1 MRPSPSAR
9 GVIASLVLAVRF
21 LTIVPV
27 PGREAEGH
35 AALGR
40 AAWWFPLVGFG
51 LGAGLVALDR
61 ALSLA
66 FPPLLSALLVLSLW
80 KVATGGIHLDG
91 LSDCLDG
98 LGGRDAQ
105 HRLAI
110 MRDSRIGA
118 FGAIGLI
125 LYFLIALVALAET
138 RADIRWR
145 ILLLA
150 PVVGRLMPLLVVG
163 RFAAATPGHGAAGGF
178 LGAVSAWAGPVWL
191 VPTAALAATLLGVW
205 GAAIVLTA
213 ALAVLAWSRFLSWR
227 VGGLTGDVLGAGVEL
242 AELCVLLA
250 GASLA
255 YRGLV

>member
-1 MRPSPSAR
+1 M
-9 GVIASLVLAVRF
+9 IASLVLAVRF

-27 PGREAEGH
+27 PGREAEGRR
-35 AALGR
+35 ALGR
-40 AAWWFPLVGFG
+40 AAWWFPFVGLT
-51 LGAGLVALDR
+51 LGGGLVALDR
-61 ALSLA
+61 ALALV

-138 RADIRWR
+138 RADVRWR
-145 ILLLA
+145 VLLLA
-150 PVVGRLMPLLVVG
+150 PVVGRLMPLLIG
-163 RFAAATPGHGAAGGF
+163 ARFAAATPGQGAAGVF
-178 LGAVSAWAGPVWL
+178 LGAVSGWAGRVWL
-191 VPTAALAATLLGVW
+191 VPTATLAATLLGVW
-205 GAAIVLTA
+205 GLGIVFTA
-213 ALAVLAWSRFLSWR
+213 LLAVLAWSHCLSWR
-227 VGGLTGDVLGAGVEL
+227 LGGLTGDVLGAGVEL
-242 AELCVLLA
+242 GELCVLLA

-255 YRGLV
+255 YRGLI

>member
-1 MRPSPSAR
+1 M
-9 GVIASLVLAVRF
+9 IASLVLAVRF

-27 PGREAEGH
+27 PGREAEGRQ
-35 AALGR
+35 ALGR
-40 AAWWFPLVGFG
+40 AGWWFPLVGLT

-61 ALSLA
+61 VLALA

-125 LYFLIALVALAET
+125 LYLMIALVALAET
-138 RADIRWR
+138 RGDVRWR
-145 ILLLA
+145 VLLLA
-150 PVVGRLMPLLVVG
+150 PAVGRLMPLVVGG
-163 RFAAATPGHGAAGGF
+163 RFAPATPGQGAAGVF
-178 LGAVSAWAGPVWL
+178 LGAVSGWAGPVWL
-191 VPTAALAATLLGVW
+191 VPTATLAATLLGIW
-205 GAAIVLTA
+205 GPAIVFIAL
-213 ALAVLAWSRFLSWR
+213 LAVLVWSQFLSWR
-227 VGGLTGDVLGAGVEL
+227 LSGLTGDVLGAGVEL
-242 AELCVLLA
+242 GELCVLLA

-255 YRGLV
+255 YRGLI